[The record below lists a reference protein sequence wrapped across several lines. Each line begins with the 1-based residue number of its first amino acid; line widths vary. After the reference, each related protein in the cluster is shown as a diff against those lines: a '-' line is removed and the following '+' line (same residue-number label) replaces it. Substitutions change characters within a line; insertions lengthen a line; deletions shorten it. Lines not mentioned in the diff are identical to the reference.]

1 MKRALVPL
9 VPLLALAIA
18 PIGDFEY
25 FYGNFARA
33 VVLGEA
39 ARIADLT
46 RTPFLFEGRSLDRP
60 SFEGA
65 VPRLFDAPTRA
76 CFRTAKVVTQG
87 TQKMVFCNGSIYV
100 FAEISKGEWRF
111 TEIGVDD

>member
-76 CFRTAKVVTQG
+76 CRTVQATTCRWASVETLDAAG
-87 TQKMVFCNGSIYV
+87 L
-100 FAEISKGEWRF
+100 
-111 TEIGVDD
+111 